1 MILLMG
7 VAGSGKSTQ
16 GRLLA
21 DEKGYAWIS
30 TGEILRVLIT
40 GSRRQEM
47 LEGKLLTDEEMINVM
62 DKVFDII
69 DPNDEFVLDGFPRT
83 LPQAKWLLEQED
95 KGRFSRVLLL
105 HLYADKGVVHDR
117 LVARGRVDDTETA
130 INTRFE
136 EYETLTL
143 PIVEA
148 FKKHGAEVYDI
159 DGTLSADKIHDQIMK
174 LTNANVKAA

>member
-1 MILLMG
+1 MIILMG

-21 DEKGYAWIS
+21 DERGYAWIS

-40 GSRRQEM
+40 GTRRKTM

-83 LPQAKWLLEQED
+83 IPQARWLLAQED

-105 HLYADKGVVHDR
+105 HLYADKRVVHDR
-117 LVARGRVDDTETA
+117 LAARGRVDDNEQA
-130 INTRFE
+130 ITRRFE
-136 EYETLTL
+136 EYEKSTL
-143 PIVEA
+143 PIVNE
-148 FKKHGAEVYDI
+148 FKKHGAEVRDI
-159 DGTLSADKIHDQIMK
+159 DAAQDADKIHDEIMK
-174 LTNANVKAA
+174 ITNDSQ